1 MRSEVRS
8 FCWKDFPS
16 SPAVGG
22 WTFLFFRWQKY
33 LWSRRELSRLLEP
46 ETKRL
51 KSQTLVEREEEEGNH
66 GGGGH
71 LGPEIDQL
79 LMSRGHFELI
89 ASAHNCSPVS
99 HFVVWLWCRTSWEG
113 TSVITGMIRSTDW
126 LAETCVRAYYK
137 PSARS
142 DVRRTPCLGNYT
154 AALSDPC
161 KRTENQNI
169 HYFYVVSHVF
179 RDENIYESDWSFM
192 IVAHFSIHGKSRE

>member
-66 GGGGH
+66 GVGDH
-71 LGPEIDQL
+71 LGPEIDQLL

-89 ASAHNCSPVS
+89 ASAHNCSPVPQAIS
-99 HFVVWLWCRTSWEG
+99 FCCLIMVQDKLRGHKRNN
-113 TSVITGMIRSTDW
+113 RDDKKHW
-126 LAETCVRAYYK
+126 LARRDLCPCILQTISAVGRKTHSLPEKLHSHLVR
-137 PSARS
+137 S
-142 DVRRTPCLGNYT
+142 
-154 AALSDPC
+154 
-161 KRTENQNI
+161 
-169 HYFYVVSHVF
+169 
-179 RDENIYESDWSFM
+179 M
-192 IVAHFSIHGKSRE
+192 